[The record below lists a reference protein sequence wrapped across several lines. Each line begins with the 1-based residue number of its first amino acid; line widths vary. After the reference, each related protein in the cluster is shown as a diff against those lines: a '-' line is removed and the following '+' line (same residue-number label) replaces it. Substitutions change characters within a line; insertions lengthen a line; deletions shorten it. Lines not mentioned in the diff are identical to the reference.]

1 MSARDKL
8 MRLAADLH
16 VRTDA
21 ALIGAS
27 QRAFSVARD
36 IVPVRTGALRASL
49 SLRREGKSY
58 VLSACRPYA
67 LYVEFKKPYLRPAG
81 KEAALPNAVKQACKE
96 AIK

>member
-8 MRLAADLH
+8 LRLAADL
-16 VRTDA
+16 RERADE
-21 ALIGAS
+21 ALTRAS

-36 IVPVRTGALRASL
+36 VVPVRTGALRASL

-81 KEAALPNAVKQACKE
+81 EAAALPDAVQKACKE